1 MSPSDLQERETLSDG
16 AQSMGLHLAAPQVDR
31 LLAYLDLLLQW
42 NKVYN
47 LTAIRDRRHA
57 LTHHLLDSLSVV
69 APLRKHLE
77 ALDPLIPASLLDV
90 GSGGGLPGVVL
101 ALIVPN
107 LHVTCV
113 DTVAKKAGFIRQ
125 VGAELGIANLQAR
138 HSRVEDMADTR
149 FDVITS
155 RAFSSLPD
163 LIHLTHPLLKAGGVW
178 MAMKGQ
184 TPHAEIDALPSNAQ
198 VFHVEPLHVPGLE
211 AERCLVWIQP
221 RP

>member
-1 MSPSDLQERETLSDG
+1 MSPSDLQERETLAAG
-16 AQSMGLHLAAPQVDR
+16 TRSMGLNLDDTQIDR
-31 LLAYLDLLLQW
+31 LLGYLDLLLQW

-57 LTHHLLDSLSVV
+57 LTHHLLDSLSVLP
-69 APLRKHLE
+69 PLQRHIGSLGISQ
-77 ALDPLIPASLLDV
+77 PISLLDV

-101 ALIVPN
+101 AIVMPS
-107 LHVTCV
+107 LTVTCV

-125 VGAELGIANLQAR
+125 AGVELGLPNLHAR
-138 HSRVEDMADTR
+138 HSRVEDLSGVA

-163 LIHLTHPLLKAGGVW
+163 LIHLTRTLLKGTGVW

-184 TPHAEIDALPSNAQ
+184 FPQAEIDALPADTQ
-198 VFHVEPLHVPGLE
+198 VFHVEPLHVPGLD

-221 RP
+221 RT